1 MDSIEQE
8 FVNAKKEGRQPRC
21 SECRQLLVIMQCF
34 YRIIAFKWDE
44 QTKCYRKVLVDEGKE
59 RPQSQVCG
67 HEFAIWIGE
76 TRAQRDLGLEY

>member
-21 SECRQLLVIMQCF
+21 SECGQPLVIMQCF

-44 QTKCYRKVLVDEGKE
+44 QMKRYRKALIDEGTE
-59 RPQSQVCG
+59 RPESQVCG
-67 HEFAIWIGE
+67 HELPIFIGA
-76 TRAQRDLGLEY
+76 TKAQRDLGLEY